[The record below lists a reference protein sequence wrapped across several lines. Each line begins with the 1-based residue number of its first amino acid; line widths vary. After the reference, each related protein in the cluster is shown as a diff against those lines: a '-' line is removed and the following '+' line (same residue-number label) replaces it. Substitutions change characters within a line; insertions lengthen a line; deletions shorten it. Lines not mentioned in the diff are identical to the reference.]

1 MKPKKEKQLLL
12 PMVRRDAVV
21 SMPVEVEEA
30 CRVLLAQ
37 LLIEVLEAERRTETG
52 EKTDD

>member
-1 MKPKKEKQLLL
+1 MRPKKEKQLLL
-12 PMVRRDAVV
+12 PMVRRETVV

-37 LLIEVLEAERRTETG
+37 LMLEVLEAERRTDTG
-52 EKTDD
+52 EKTND